1 VRDPAQI
8 DAIVR
13 AVAPLPVN
21 VLMSGPVEGLSFARL
36 AELGVR
42 RVSVG
47 SALARAAWGG
57 FTRAAAALA
66 EGSFEGLAGAT
77 PFAELNQ
84 AFREGG

>member
-1 VRDPAQI
+1 
-8 DAIVR
+8 
-13 AVAPLPVN
+13 
-21 VLMSGPVEGLSFARL
+21 MSGPVEGLSFARL

-57 FTRAAAALA
+57 FTRAAAVLA
-66 EGSFEGLAGAT
+66 EGSFEELAGAT